1 MNTNPDLTSFASL
14 LGNSFESKINL
25 LSQILKSSHF
35 PSIGKYKE
43 NLLINVI
50 KEYIP
55 KKYEVATGFVL
66 FVHEATE
73 ERKLKKG
80 FDPLNMGSYTVSK
93 QCDIIIYDSST
104 IPVVFKDNDFVILRP
119 ESVKAII
126 EVKSNANTREI
137 NNILEGCLDF
147 ALKWQKTRKFYDDHY
162 HGKIPRK
169 PFLFAMCW
177 DISKNKKGNT
187 LTNGKKIREQIT
199 MFYNERVNK
208 DDLIGFPILDSLYCY
223 NECIINHMADAT
235 HSNIVQGW
243 GTKVGKFIRYDR
255 NNSPYYEGDATV
267 SSLLA
272 SIHYSLGEEFNR
284 FYSYHNETKELN
296 VLNYKY
302 NGFSQWL
309 TEKEHQKTL
318 NSDNLI

>member
-1 MNTNPDLTSFASL
+1 MNKNPDLTSFASL

-55 KKYEVATGFVL
+55 KKYEVATDFVL
-66 FVHEATE
+66 FVQEATE

-80 FDPLNMGSYTVSK
+80 FDPLNMGSYVVSK

-104 IPVVFKDNDFVILRP
+104 ITVIFKDSDFVIVRP

-126 EVKSNANTREI
+126 EVKSNANKKEV
-137 NNILEGCLDF
+137 NNILDGCLDF
-147 ALKWQKTRKFYDDHY
+147 ALKWQKTRKFYERHQNVIL
-162 HGKIPRK
+162 KK

-187 LTNGKKIREQIT
+187 LTNGKRIREQVIK
-199 MFYNERVNK
+199 FYNDNVDKN
-208 DDLIGFPILDSLYCY
+208 DLISFPILDSLYCY
-223 NECIINHMADAT
+223 NECIISHMADT
-235 HSNIVQGW
+235 SNNDIFQGW
-243 GTKVGKFIRYDR
+243 GTKVGKFIRYDEH
-255 NNSPYYEGDATV
+255 NIPYYGGDSTI
-267 SSLLA
+267 SKLLA
-272 SIHYSLGEEFNR
+272 SIHYSLGEDFNR
-284 FYSYHNETKELN
+284 FYSYHDETRELN
-296 VLNYKY
+296 VLNYRY
-302 NGFSQWL
+302 DGFSIWL
-309 TEKEHQKTL
+309 TDKKQIKAL
-318 NSDNLI
+318 NSDNLL